1 MRDDSGCEMK
11 GGVTDSVPVNE
22 VQVCHWVE
30 RGDVQLLSTSSV

>member
-22 VQVCHWVE
+22 VQVCHWKGE
-30 RGDVQLLSTSSV
+30 MSSS